1 MKPSFLVRVAA
12 SVIAVGA
19 LAPSAGAQNLVLRAD
34 SLLKNGQVFSAETLY
49 YAAVRRQPRDPA
61 ARLAL
66 GNYLAARGALK
77 VGAVL
82 MEEARFFGGDAKT
95 VAIQLAPVYARLGDY
110 RALASLP
117 GSELSYGERARASWL
132 QTNPP
137 SVQGPDSTTIPYNP
151 GGGLGLG
158 RLQLVVDGDSVEAII
173 EPSVL
178 GLVLDTVWAMRPG
191 LKTFKAST
199 ETDSRRV
206 AGAAAAVKLGPMT
219 LAGVPVQFAA
229 TGSARVARIGL
240 DVLGMLAPTFDP
252 AGKRLTLRKSGKIG
266 DGTGGTRIPTL
277 VFGSGLWIV
286 RDGAWSVT
294 GERGRS
300 MIPGRWTL
308 NAKRGE
314 IILN

>member
-1 MKPSFLVRVAA
+1 MKSSFLVRAA
-12 SVIAVGA
+12 VSTLALGV
-19 LAPSAGAQNLVLRAD
+19 LAPSARGQNLVLRAD
-34 SLLKNGQVFSAETLY
+34 SLLKSGQVFSAETLY

-82 MEEARFFGGDAKT
+82 MEEARFFGSDAKA

-117 GSELSYGERARASWL
+117 GSELPYGERARAAWL
-132 QTNPP
+132 QSNPP
-137 SVQGPDSTTIPYNP
+137 SVQGPDSTTIPYTP
-151 GGGLGLG
+151 GGAVGLG
-158 RLQLVVDGDSVEAII
+158 RVTLMVDGDSIDASID
-173 EPSVL
+173 PSAL

-191 LKTFKAST
+191 LKTFKAAT

-206 AGAAAAVKLGPMT
+206 AGAAATVKLGPMT
-219 LAGVPVQFAA
+219 LASVPVQFSAI
-229 TGSARVARIGL
+229 GNARVARIGL

-252 AGKRLTLRKSGKIG
+252 ASRRLTLRKSGKIG
-266 DGTGGTRIPTL
+266 ENTGGTRIPTL
-277 VFGSGLWIV
+277 VYGSGLWIV

-294 GERGRS
+294 GERGRAL
-300 MIPGRWTL
+300 IPGRWTL
-308 NAKRGE
+308 NARRGE